1 MNFPLITWA
10 DTVGPINVDGES
22 PGPPYDAAETRWGF
36 GISNTTSKAAAADT
50 VADYLMGAVNNVM
63 GAGTIDA
70 AYYVYTDGPGP
81 SNSPLSIVWRNTTAS
96 PIVINFGTTPKARM
110 FGFDTA
116 VVTIPAAVTSP
127 VPMPGYLVTT
137 INPGM
142 FWGPAGLA
150 GDVRRM
156 LTQRAASSSSDMSGL
171 TTDVVNW
178 GAVADLEMMSTI
190 FCAANYTRWFA
201 NIQIYATAAN
211 RQIGDPNNTLEG
223 LIEAAA
229 TGVTFRLY
237 REAALTAGKVPGT
250 YQVCRMPGVSNKGSA
265 EDFVTAA
272 DEPRLW
278 STAGLIFRGQ
288 T

>member
-1 MNFPLITWA
+1 MNFPLITWS
-10 DTVGPINVDGES
+10 DTVGPFTVDGAT
-22 PGPPYDAAETRWGF
+22 PAAPYNVATTCYGF
-36 GISNTTSKAAAADT
+36 GVDDTSTREAAIDTAAA
-50 VADYLMGAVNNVM
+50 YLTGAVNSVYP
-63 GAGTIDA
+63 GAITETIFQ
-70 AYYVYTDGPGP
+70 YTDGPGP
-81 SNSPLSIVWRNTTAS
+81 SNSPLGIVWRNTRTTA
-96 PIVINFGTTPKARM
+96 IVLNFGTVAKAIK
-110 FGFDTA
+110 FGFNTQFK
-116 VVTIPAAVTSP
+116 TIPAAITSP
-127 VPMPGYLVTT
+127 IPQSGFLVTT

-201 NIQIYATAAN
+201 NIQIYANAAN
-211 RQIGDPNNTLEG
+211 REVYDVNNTLEG
-223 LIEAAA
+223 LVEAASE
-229 TGVTFRLY
+229 GKTFRLY
-237 REAALTAGKVPGT
+237 RAATTVAGTAPGT

-278 STAGLIFRGQ
+278 STAGLVFRGE

>member
-1 MNFPLITWA
+1 MNFPIITWA
-10 DTVGPINVDGES
+10 DTVGPITINSTLYNVS
-22 PGPPYDAAETRWGF
+22 QQRYGF
-36 GISNTTSKAAAADT
+36 GIDNTTTKNAASDT
-50 VADYLMGAVNNVM
+50 VADFLRDAVNSVV
-63 GAGTIDA
+63 GAGTVVVTS
-70 AYYVYTDGPGP
+70 YVYTDGPGP
-81 SNSPLSIVWRNTTAS
+81 ANSPLAIQWTNTTNTNIS
-96 PIVINFGTTPKARM
+96 VDFGSVAMANK
-110 FGFDTA
+110 FGFSSSTT
-116 VVTIPAAVTSP
+116 VIPGSGTLTSN
-127 VPMPGYLVTT
+127 

-156 LTQRAASSSSDMSGL
+156 ITQRAASSSSEMSGL
-171 TTDVVNW
+171 STDVVNW

-201 NIQIYATAAN
+201 DIQIYATAAN
-211 RQIGDPNNTLEG
+211 RQLYDPNNTLEG

-237 REAALTAGKVPGT
+237 REAALTAGTIPGP

-265 EDFVTAA
+265 QDFVAAA

>member
-1 MNFPLITWA
+1 MNFPLITWS
-10 DTVGPINVDGES
+10 DTVGPVTVNGGS
-22 PGPPYDAAETRWGF
+22 SFAAQTRYGF
-36 GISNTTSKAAAADT
+36 GVDNTSTKNAASDT
-50 VADYLMGAVNNVM
+50 VVDYLRDAINAEV
-63 GAGTIDA
+63 GAGTIVTA
-70 AYYVYTDGPGP
+70 RYVYTDGPGP
-81 SNSPLSIVWRNTTAS
+81 SNSPLQAEWFNTTGS
-96 PIVINFGTTPKARM
+96 SISVDFGTVAMANK
-110 FGFDTA
+110 FGFSTSTVVFPPSPTA
-116 VVTIPAAVTSP
+116 KT
-127 VPMPGYLVTT
+127 MT
-137 INPGM
+137 INPGL

-171 TTDVVNW
+171 STDVVNW

-211 RQIGDPNNTLEG
+211 RVLGDPNNTLEG

-237 REAALTAGKVPGT
+237 REPATAAGTVPDT

-278 STAGLIFRGQ
+278 STAGLIFRGE

>member
-1 MNFPLITWA
+1 MNFPLITWS
-10 DTVGPINVDGES
+10 DTVGPVTVNSGS
-22 PGPPYDAAETRWGF
+22 PFAAETRYGF
-36 GISNTTSKAAAADT
+36 GITNTSTKNAAADT
-50 VADYLMGAVNNVM
+50 VADYLRDAVNAEV
-63 GAGTIDA
+63 GAGTIVVTS
-70 AYYVYTDGPGP
+70 YVYTDGPGP
-81 SNSPLSIVWRNTTAS
+81 ANSPLAIQWTNTTVS
-96 PIVINFGTTPKARM
+96 NINVDFGTVAMANK
-110 FGFDTA
+110 FGFSSSTT
-116 VVTIPAAVTSP
+116 VIPGSGT
-127 VPMPGYLVTT
+127 LTT
-137 INPGM
+137 NINPGM

-171 TTDVVNW
+171 STDVVNW

-237 REAALTAGKVPGT
+237 REPALTDGTVPST

-278 STAGLIFRGQ
+278 STAGLIFRGE

>member
-1 MNFPLITWA
+1 MNFPLITWS
-10 DTVGPINVDGES
+10 DTVGPVTVNGGS
-22 PGPPYDAAETRWGF
+22 PFAAQTRYGF
-36 GISNTTSKAAAADT
+36 GVDNTSTKNAAADT
-50 VADYLMGAVNNVM
+50 VVDYLRDAINAQV
-63 GAGTIDA
+63 GAGTIVTA
-70 AYYVYTDGPGP
+70 RYVYTDGPGP
-81 SNSPLSIVWRNTTAS
+81 ANSPLQAEWFNTTGSSISVA
-96 PIVINFGTTPKARM
+96 FGTVAMANK
-110 FGFDTA
+110 FGFSTSTVVFPPSPTA
-116 VVTIPAAVTSP
+116 KT
-127 VPMPGYLVTT
+127 MT
-137 INPGM
+137 INPGL

-171 TTDVVNW
+171 STDVVNW

-201 NIQIYATAAN
+201 NIQIYADAAN
-211 RQIGDPNNTLEG
+211 RVLGDPNNTLEG

-237 REAALTAGKVPGT
+237 REPATAAGKVPGT

-278 STAGLIFRGQ
+278 STAGLIFRGE

>member
-10 DTVGPINVDGES
+10 DTVGPINVDGNA
-22 PGPPYDAAETRWGF
+22 PPAPYDAAETRYGF
-36 GISNTTSKAAAADT
+36 GVNNTSLKTAANDT
-50 VADYLMGAVNNVM
+50 AADYLRDAINAVYPGMISLVEF
-63 GAGTIDA
+63 
-70 AYYVYTDGPGP
+70 VYTDGPGP
-81 SNSPLSIVWRNTTAS
+81 SNSPLQVKFTYSVPVAGVDVVVS
-96 PIVINFGTTPKARM
+96 FGTTPMARK

-116 VVTIPAAVTSP
+116 TITFSNLAIEKF
-127 VPMPGYLVTT
+127 TT

-156 LTQRAASSSSDMSGL
+156 ISQRAASSSSDMSGL
-171 TTDVVNW
+171 STDVVNW

-201 NIQIYATAAN
+201 GIQIYATAAN

-223 LIEAAA
+223 LIEAASE
-229 TGVTFRLY
+229 GKTFRLY
-237 REAALTAGKVPGT
+237 REAATTSGFVPGT

-265 EDFVTAA
+265 EEFVAAA

>member
-10 DTVGPINVDGES
+10 DTVGPVTVNGGS
-22 PGPPYDAAETRWGF
+22 SFAAETRYGF
-36 GISNTTSKAAAADT
+36 GISSTSTKNAAADT
-50 VADYLMGAVNNVM
+50 VVDYLRDAINAEVG
-63 GAGTIDA
+63 GGTIVTA
-70 AYYVYTDGPGP
+70 RYVYTDGPGP
-81 SNSPLSIVWRNTTAS
+81 SNSPLQAEWFNTTGSSISVA
-96 PIVINFGTTPKARM
+96 FGTVAMANK
-110 FGFDTA
+110 FGFSTSTVVFPPSPTA
-116 VVTIPAAVTSP
+116 KT
-127 VPMPGYLVTT
+127 MT

-171 TTDVVNW
+171 STDVVNW
-178 GAVADLEMMSTI
+178 GAVADLDMMSTI

-201 NIQIYATAAN
+201 NIQIYADAAN
-211 RQIGDPNNTLEG
+211 RVLGDPNNTLEG

-237 REAALTAGKVPGT
+237 REPATAAGTVPGT

-278 STAGLIFRGQ
+278 STAGLIFRGE

>member
-1 MNFPLITWA
+1 MNFPLITWS
-10 DTVGPINVDGES
+10 DTVGPINVDGNLPS
-22 PGPPYDAAETRWGF
+22 APYDAALTRWGF
-36 GISNTTSKAAAADT
+36 GVSNTTTKEADVDT
-50 VADYLMGAVNNVM
+50 VADYLKESVNDVI
-63 GAGTIDA
+63 GAGTISEA
-70 AYYVYTDGPGP
+70 LYVYTDGPGP
-81 SNSPLSIVWRNTTAS
+81 ANSPLGIRWSNTSVNSIS
-96 PIVINFGTTPKARM
+96 INFGTLPKALK
-110 FGFDTA
+110 FGFDTTT
-116 VVTIPAAVTSP
+116 VTIPAATAFG
-127 VPMPGYLVTT
+127 PGHLYAT

-171 TTDVVNW
+171 ATDVVNW

-201 NIQIYATAAN
+201 AIQIYANAAN
-211 RQIGDPNNTLEG
+211 RLLTDQNNTLEG
-223 LIEAAA
+223 LIEAASE
-229 TGVTFRLY
+229 GKTFRLY
-237 REAALTAGKVPGT
+237 REAAILEGTIPDT

-265 EDFVTAA
+265 MDFVTAA

-278 STAGLIFRGQ
+278 STAGLIFRGE

>member
-1 MNFPLITWA
+1 MNFPIITWS
-10 DTVGPINVDGES
+10 DTVGPFTVDGNT
-22 PGPPYDAAETRWGF
+22 PIAPYDAAETRYGF
-36 GISNTTSKAAAADT
+36 GISNTVTKAAASDS
-50 VADYLMGAVNNVM
+50 VADYLMDAVNTVY
-63 GAGTIDA
+63 A
-70 AYYVYTDGPGP
+70 AAITEAVYVYTDGPGP
-81 SNSPLSIVWRNTTAS
+81 ANSPLGIRWTNTRTS
-96 PIVINFGTTPKARM
+96 PIVLNFATVANANK
-110 FGFDTA
+110 FGFA
-116 VVTIPAAVTSP
+116 ASSVTIPAASIT
-127 VPMPGYLVTT
+127 PGYLYTT

-156 LTQRAASSSSDMSGL
+156 ISQRAASSSSDMSGL
-171 TTDVVNW
+171 STDVVNW

-201 NIQIYATAAN
+201 DIQIYATAAN
-211 RQIGDPNNTLEG
+211 RQLYDPNNTLEG

-237 REAALTAGKVPGT
+237 REAALTAGTIPGT

-265 EDFVTAA
+265 QDFVAAA

-278 STAGLIFRGQ
+278 STAGLVFRGE

>member
-1 MNFPLITWA
+1 
-10 DTVGPINVDGES
+10 
-22 PGPPYDAAETRWGF
+22 
-36 GISNTTSKAAAADT
+36 
-50 VADYLMGAVNNVM
+50 
-63 GAGTIDA
+63 
-70 AYYVYTDGPGP
+70 
-81 SNSPLSIVWRNTTAS
+81 
-96 PIVINFGTTPKARM
+96 
-110 FGFDTA
+110 
-116 VVTIPAAVTSP
+116 
-127 VPMPGYLVTT
+127 
-137 INPGM
+137 
-142 FWGPAGLA
+142 
-150 GDVRRM
+150 M

-171 TTDVVNW
+171 STDVVNW

-237 REAALTAGKVPGT
+237 REPALAAGTVPST
-250 YQVCRMPGVSNKGSA
+250 YQECRMPGVSNKGSA

-278 STAGLIFRGQ
+278 STAGLIFRGE

>member
-1 MNFPLITWA
+1 MNFPLVTWS
-10 DTVGPINVDGES
+10 DTVGPVTINGIT
-22 PGPPYDAAETRWGF
+22 PAYPAASDVYGF
-36 GISNTTSKAAAADT
+36 GVANTLTGVAAANT
-50 VADYLMGAVNNVM
+50 VADYLKTAINNKV
-63 GAGTIDA
+63 GAGTISTA
-70 AYYVYTDGPGP
+70 TYVYSDGTFP
-81 SNSPLSIVWRNTTAS
+81 SNSPLVIQWVNTTTS
-96 PIVINFGTTPKARM
+96 SITVNFGSVAMANK
-110 FGFDTA
+110 FGFDSATE
-116 VVTIPAAVTSP
+116 VFAASATTS
-127 VPMPGYLVTT
+127 TT
-137 INPGM
+137 YNPGM

-171 TTDVVNW
+171 STDVVNW

-211 RQIGDPNNTLEG
+211 RQIYDPNNTLEG

-229 TGVTFRLY
+229 EGKTFRLY
-237 REAALTAGKVPGT
+237 RQAALSAGTLPSE

-265 EDFVTAA
+265 EDYVTAA

-278 STAGLIFRGQ
+278 STAGLIFRGE

>member
-1 MNFPLITWA
+1 MNFPIITWS
-10 DTVGPINVDGES
+10 DTVGIIDVDGNA
-22 PGPPYDAAETRWGF
+22 PPAPYDVAEVRYGF
-36 GISNTTSKAAAADT
+36 GINSTATKAAANDT
-50 VADYLMGAVNNVM
+50 AADYLAESINAVYPGMISAVEF
-63 GAGTIDA
+63 
-70 AYYVYTDGPGP
+70 VYTDGPGP
-81 SNSPLSIVWRNTTAS
+81 SNSPLQVKFTYSTAS
-96 PIVINFGTTPKARM
+96 SVVINFGTTSKARQ

-116 VVTIPAAVTSP
+116 TTTFSDLATEKF
-127 VPMPGYLVTT
+127 TT

-171 TTDVVNW
+171 STDVVNW

-190 FCAANYTRWFA
+190 FCAGNYTRWFA
-201 NIQIYATAAN
+201 AIQIYANAAN
-211 RQIGDPNNTLEG
+211 RLVTDPNNTLEG

-237 REAALTAGKVPGT
+237 REAAITSGT
-250 YQVCRMPGVSNKGSA
+250 EPEYYQICRMPGVSNKGSA
-265 EDFVTAA
+265 EEFVAAA

-278 STAGLIFRGQ
+278 STAGLVFRGE

>member
-1 MNFPLITWA
+1 MNFPIITWA
-10 DTVGPINVDGES
+10 DTVGPITINSTLYNVS
-22 PGPPYDAAETRWGF
+22 QQRYGF
-36 GISNTTSKAAAADT
+36 GIDNTSTKNAASDT
-50 VADYLMGAVNNVM
+50 VADFLRDAVNSVV
-63 GAGTIDA
+63 GAGTVVVTS
-70 AYYVYTDGPGP
+70 YVYTDGPGP
-81 SNSPLSIVWRNTTAS
+81 ANSPLAIQWTNTTNTNIS
-96 PIVINFGTTPKARM
+96 VDFGSVAMANK
-110 FGFDTA
+110 FGFSSSTT
-116 VVTIPAAVTSP
+116 VIPGSGTLTSN
-127 VPMPGYLVTT
+127 

-156 LTQRAASSSSDMSGL
+156 LTQRAASSSSEMSGL
-171 TTDVVNW
+171 STDVVNW
-178 GAVADLEMMSTI
+178 GEVADLEMMSTI

-237 REAALTAGKVPGT
+237 REAALTAGTIPGT
-250 YQVCRMPGVSNKGSA
+250 YQVCLMPGVSNKGSA
-265 EDFVTAA
+265 QDFVAAA

>member
-1 MNFPLITWA
+1 MNFPLITWS
-10 DTVGPINVDGES
+10 DTVGPVTVNGGS
-22 PGPPYDAAETRWGF
+22 PFAAQTRYGF
-36 GISNTTSKAAAADT
+36 GINNTSTKNAAGDT
-50 VADYLMGAVNNVM
+50 VADYLRDAVNTQV
-63 GAGTIDA
+63 GAGTIVVTS
-70 AYYVYTDGPGP
+70 YVYTDGPGP
-81 SNSPLSIVWRNTTAS
+81 ANSPLAIQWTNTTAS
-96 PIVINFGTTPKARM
+96 NINVNFGTVAMANK
-110 FGFDTA
+110 FGFSSSTTVIPGSDT
-116 VVTIPAAVTSP
+116 
-127 VPMPGYLVTT
+127 LTT
-137 INPGM
+137 NINPGM

-171 TTDVVNW
+171 STDVVNW

-237 REAALTAGKVPGT
+237 REPALAAGTIPST
-250 YQVCRMPGVSNKGSA
+250 YQECRMPGVSNKGSA

-278 STAGLIFRGQ
+278 STAGLIFRGE

>member
-1 MNFPLITWA
+1 MNFPLITWS
-10 DTVGPINVDGES
+10 DTVGPVTVNGGTAF
-22 PGPPYDAAETRWGF
+22 PAATRYGF
-36 GISNTTSKAAAADT
+36 GISNTSTKNAAADT
-50 VADYLMGAVNNVM
+50 VADYLRDAVNAQV
-63 GAGTIDA
+63 GAGTIVVTS
-70 AYYVYTDGPGP
+70 YVYTDGPGP
-81 SNSPLSIVWRNTTAS
+81 SNSPLAIQWTNTTAS
-96 PIVINFGTTPKARM
+96 NINVNFGTVAMANK
-110 FGFDTA
+110 FGFSSSTTVIPGSDT
-116 VVTIPAAVTSP
+116 
-127 VPMPGYLVTT
+127 LTT
-137 INPGM
+137 NINPGM

-150 GDVRRM
+150 GDVRRI

-171 TTDVVNW
+171 STDVVNW
-178 GAVADLEMMSTI
+178 GAVADLDMMSTI

-237 REAALTAGKVPGT
+237 REPALAAGTVPST
-250 YQVCRMPGVSNKGSA
+250 YQECRMPGVSNKGSA

-278 STAGLIFRGQ
+278 STAGLIFRGE

>member
-10 DTVGPINVDGES
+10 DTVGPVTVNGGTAF
-22 PGPPYDAAETRWGF
+22 PAATRYGF
-36 GISNTTSKAAAADT
+36 GISNTSTKNAAADT
-50 VADYLMGAVNNVM
+50 VADYLRDAVNAQV
-63 GAGTIDA
+63 GAGTIVVTS
-70 AYYVYTDGPGP
+70 YVYTDGPGP
-81 SNSPLSIVWRNTTAS
+81 SNSPLAIQWTNTTAS
-96 PIVINFGTTPKARM
+96 NINVNFGTVAMANK
-110 FGFDTA
+110 FGFSSSTT
-116 VVTIPAAVTSP
+116 VIPGSGT
-127 VPMPGYLVTT
+127 LTT
-137 INPGM
+137 NINPGM

-171 TTDVVNW
+171 STDVVNW

-237 REAALTAGKVPGT
+237 REPALAAGTVPST

-278 STAGLIFRGQ
+278 STAGLIFRGE

>member
-10 DTVGPINVDGES
+10 DTVGPVSINGGTDF
-22 PGPPYDAAETRWGF
+22 PAETRYGF
-36 GISNTTSKAAAADT
+36 GVNNTSTKNAAGDT
-50 VADYLMGAVNNVM
+50 VADYLRDAVNAQV
-63 GAGTIDA
+63 GGGTIVVTS
-70 AYYVYTDGPGP
+70 YVYSDGPGP
-81 SNSPLSIVWRNTTAS
+81 SNSPLAIQWTNTTAS
-96 PIVINFGTTPKARM
+96 NINVNFGTVAMANK
-110 FGFDTA
+110 FGFSSSTTVIPGSDT
-116 VVTIPAAVTSP
+116 
-127 VPMPGYLVTT
+127 LTT
-137 INPGM
+137 NINPGM

-156 LTQRAASSSSDMSGL
+156 LTQRAASSSSDMSSL
-171 TTDVVNW
+171 STDVVNW

-237 REAALTAGKVPGT
+237 REPALAAGTVPST
-250 YQVCRMPGVSNKGSA
+250 YQRCRMPGVSSKGSA

-278 STAGLIFRGQ
+278 STAGLIFRGE

>member
-1 MNFPLITWA
+1 MNFPLVTWS
-10 DTVGPINVDGES
+10 DTVGPITVNS
-22 PGPPYDAAETRWGF
+22 TTFAAQTRYGF
-36 GISNTTSKAAAADT
+36 GIVSTTLKTAAADS
-50 VADYLMGAVNNVM
+50 VADYLRDAINTVI
-63 GAGTIDA
+63 GAGTVTTTTYD
-70 AYYVYTDGPGP
+70 YSDGTFPA
-81 SNSPLSIVWRNTTAS
+81 NSPLGITWAYSTGTSFTVD
-96 PIVINFGTTPKARM
+96 FGTVAMANK
-110 FGFDTA
+110 FGFATQT
-116 VVTIPAAVTSP
+116 VVWSNLTTSKS
-127 VPMPGYLVTT
+127 TT

-171 TTDVVNW
+171 STDVVNW

-211 RQIGDPNNTLEG
+211 RVLGDPNNTLEG

-229 TGVTFRLY
+229 EGVTFRLY
-237 REAALTAGKVPGT
+237 REAATAAGTVPGT

-265 EDFVTAA
+265 EDYVTAA

-278 STAGLIFRGQ
+278 STAGLIFRGE

>member
-1 MNFPLITWA
+1 MNFPIITWA
-10 DTVGPINVDGES
+10 DTVGPITINSTLYNVS
-22 PGPPYDAAETRWGF
+22 QQRYGF
-36 GISNTTSKAAAADT
+36 GIDNTTTKNAASDT
-50 VADYLMGAVNNVM
+50 VADFLRDAVNSVV
-63 GAGTIDA
+63 GAGTVVVTS
-70 AYYVYTDGPGP
+70 YVYTDGPGP
-81 SNSPLSIVWRNTTAS
+81 ANSPLAIQWTNTTNTNIS
-96 PIVINFGTTPKARM
+96 VDFGSVAMANK
-110 FGFDTA
+110 FGFSSSTT
-116 VVTIPAAVTSP
+116 VIPGSGTLTSN
-127 VPMPGYLVTT
+127 

-156 LTQRAASSSSDMSGL
+156 ITQRAASSSSEMSGL
-171 TTDVVNW
+171 STDVVNW

-201 NIQIYATAAN
+201 DIQIYATAAN
-211 RQIGDPNNTLEG
+211 RQLYDPNNTLEG

-237 REAALTAGKVPGT
+237 REAALTAGTIPGT

-265 EDFVTAA
+265 EEFVAAA

-278 STAGLIFRGQ
+278 STAGLIFRGE

>member
-1 MNFPLITWA
+1 MNFPLITWS
-10 DTVGPINVDGES
+10 DTVGPFTVDGAT
-22 PGPPYDAAETRWGF
+22 PTAPYDAALIRYGF
-36 GISNTTSKAAAADT
+36 GVSNTTTKQASSSS
-50 VADYLMGAVNNVM
+50 VASYLLSAVNTVYA
-63 GAGTIDA
+63 GAITEAI
-70 AYYVYTDGPGP
+70 YVYTDGPGP
-81 SNSPLSIVWRNTTAS
+81 SNSPLGIFWRNTRTS
-96 PIVINFGTTPKARM
+96 PIVLNFGTVAKAIK
-110 FGFDTA
+110 FGFNTQY
-116 VVTIPAAVTSP
+116 VTIPAAVTTP
-127 VPMPGYLVTT
+127 VPLPGFLVTT

-178 GAVADLEMMSTI
+178 GAIADLEMMSTI

-201 NIQIYATAAN
+201 AIQIYANAAN
-211 RQIGDPNNTLEG
+211 REVYDTNNTLEG
-223 LIEAAA
+223 LIEAASE
-229 TGVTFRLY
+229 GKTFRLY
-237 REAALTAGKVPGT
+237 REAATAEGTQPGT

-278 STAGLIFRGQ
+278 STAGLIFRGE